1 MKGSSPA
8 RTAALRIGIVGIVGG
23 GGGGGG
29 GGDGCTHQQLHR
41 IIYSGEKQFSS
52 SINSTV

>member
-8 RTAALRIGIVGIVGG
+8 RTAALRIGIVDIVGG